1 MWGTCSN
8 CKYGRKEKYGICC
21 SNMLSKYF
29 QTLCTFNHKC
39 ELQDNE

>member
-21 SNMLSKYF
+21 SNVNYKIMGDENAI
-29 QTLCTFNHKC
+29 TN
-39 ELQDNE
+39 